1 MTALAY
7 QRNSQRLDV
16 EAPVM
21 LEDFRTGFYY
31 MGIIYN
37 YSADGVYLESD
48 YAPRPGRR
56 VHLKVNAAHDIFS
69 NELYLA
75 EIRWRR
81 PLSVKTSDYFYGI
94 GMKYRCPATKL
105 N

>member
-1 MTALAY
+1 MIALAY
-7 QRNSQRLDV
+7 QRNSRRFEV

-31 MGIIYN
+31 NGIIYN

-56 VHLKVNAAHDIFS
+56 IRLQVNGARDIFLTD
-69 NELYLA
+69 LYFA

-81 PLSVKTSDYFYGI
+81 PLSDETSDHSYGI
-94 GMKYRCPATKL
+94 GMQYC
-105 N
+105 

>member
-1 MTALAY
+1 MRGRLMSALAY
-7 QRNSQRLDV
+7 QRNSQRFEV

-31 MGIIYN
+31 NGTIYN

-56 VHLKVNAAHDIFS
+56 IRLKVNGAHHIFAPD
-69 NELYLA
+69 LYLA

-81 PLSVKTSDYFYGI
+81 PLFDENSEYTYGI
-94 GMKYRCPATKL
+94 GMKYC
-105 N
+105 

>member
-7 QRNSQRLDV
+7 QRNSQRFEV
-16 EAPVM
+16 EAFVL
-21 LEDFRTGFYY
+21 LEDFRTGFNCN
-31 MGIIYN
+31 GIIYN

-56 VHLKVNAAHDIFS
+56 FHLKVNAAHDIFTS
-69 NELYLA
+69 EPYLA

-81 PLSVKTSDYFYGI
+81 PLPGAHPQYSYGV
-94 GMKYRCPATKL
+94 GLKYC
-105 N
+105 